1 METPTV
7 LDALRLVV
15 ALIGAAVVVELVA
28 RRIRLPFTIGLVVAG
43 LVVARLAAGA
53 AIPITPDLVLS
64 VLLPGLIFEAALR
77 TEFEELRPSIL
88 GVVLLAVPGVLILAW
103 LVAAVLSA
111 TTGIPFGAAFLVGA
125 MVAATDPA
133 AVIAT
138 FKRIRAPRR
147 LATIVEAESLLND
160 GTGIVLFSVALAILT
175 GVPSTGAGVDIVGGG
190 ALAFLVSVAGSAVL
204 GGAAGLLASRLVA
217 VTSDHLVELAASV
230 VLAYGSF
237 LLAAWLGWSGII
249 ATVTAGVT
257 LGSYGRTHGL
267 SPRALETIDTV
278 WEFIAFLLSA
288 LIFLA
293 LGLAI
298 SLELVAGAVVP
309 IAWAVAAVLLG
320 RALIVYGLVGGGAQL
335 MSRVA
340 PGRFRRAVIPTS
352 WLHVLFWGGLRGA
365 VSVGLALSLPPDL
378 PDRELLQGITFGVVL
393 FTLFVQGSTADLVVR
408 RLIPDRGSGDTPG
421 GGPTGEPGRGPDGE
435 PASEPERST
444 APEQAPPLR

>member
-1 METPTV
+1 MEAPTV

-28 RRIRLPFTIGLVVAG
+28 HRIRLPFTIGLVVAG
-43 LVVARLAAGA
+43 LLVARLAAGA
-53 AIPITPDLVLS
+53 AIPVTPDLVLS
-64 VLLPGLIFEAALR
+64 VLLPGLIFEASLR
-77 TEFEELRPSIL
+77 TEFEELRPSLL
-88 GVVLLAVPGVLILAW
+88 GVLLLAVPGVLILAW

-111 TTGIPFGAAFLVGA
+111 TTEISFGAAFLVGA

-147 LATIVEAESLLND
+147 LATVVEVESLLND
-160 GTGIVLFSVALAILT
+160 GTAIVLFSLALALLT
-175 GVPSTGAGVDIVGGG
+175 GLPSSTGGVGAVGGG
-190 ALAFLVSVAGSAVL
+190 VFAFLVSVAGSSVI
-204 GGAAGLLASRLVA
+204 GGVAGVVVSRLMA
-217 VTSDHLVELAASV
+217 ATDDHLVELAASV
-230 VLAYGSF
+230 VLAYGTF
-237 LLAAWLGWSGII
+237 LVAAWLGWSGVI
-249 ATVTAGVT
+249 ATVAAGVT

-298 SLELVAGAVVP
+298 SLDLVAGAIVP
-309 IAWAVAAVLLG
+309 IAWAVGAVLLG
-320 RALIVYGLVGGGAQL
+320 RALIVYGLFGRGAQL
-335 MSRVA
+335 MSRAA
-340 PGRFRRAVIPTS
+340 PDRFRRAVIPTR

-393 FTLFVQGSTADLVVR
+393 FTLFVQGSTADIVVR
-408 RLIPDRGSGDTPG
+408 RLIPERDR
-421 GGPTGEPGRGPDGE
+421 DGE
-435 PASEPERST
+435 PPPSA
-444 APEQAPPLR
+444 APEQAPPLG